1 MGSGRWDAG
10 DWAAYSTTTLKSAK
24 SVTDIYRS
32 KRLNKTLD
40 PKDVDIRES
49 RDSEDNPLSRAIIVG
64 LDVTGSMGPV
74 LESMARTGLQALVEG
89 IYDKK
94 PVSDPHVMIMGI
106 GDVICDESPLQ
117 ITQFEADIRIAQQ
130 LEQLYLERGGG
141 GNDCESYILPWYF
154 ANSHT
159 SIDCFEKRGI
169 KGFLFTV
176 GDECPP
182 SNLTS
187 SQIERVL
194 GYKPQF
200 DEISAEDLFNAVSEK
215 YEVYHLMVEQG
226 SFYRA
231 NGNTVKD
238 RWTKLIGQRAIPL
251 SDHSKM
257 GEVILSIL
265 QVNNGENKEDIVKSW
280 DGTTAMVVERAI
292 EGLVPKDDTD
302 SGVILL

>member
-1 MGSGRWDAG
+1 MGSGRWDAR
-10 DWAAYSTTTLKSAK
+10 DWDHYSTTTLKSAK
-24 SVTDIYRS
+24 TVTDIYRS
-32 KRLNKTLD
+32 KTLNKTLD
-40 PKDVDIRES
+40 PKGIDIRES
-49 RDSEDNPLSRAIIVG
+49 RDSSDNPLTRAIIVG

-74 LESMARTGLQALVEG
+74 LESMARKGLQALVEG

-106 GDVICDESPLQ
+106 GDVTCDSAPLQ
-117 ITQFEADIRIAQQ
+117 TTQFEADIRIAQQ

-182 SNLTS
+182 EDLTAE
-187 SQIERVL
+187 QIESVL

-200 DEISAEDLFNAVSEK
+200 DKITAKDLFEAASEK
-215 YEVYHLMVEQG
+215 YEIYHLMVEQG
-226 SFYRA
+226 SFYRS
-231 NGNTVKD
+231 NGNKVRKE
-238 RWTKLIGQRAIPL
+238 WSELIGQRAIPL

-265 QVNNGENKEDIVKSW
+265 QVNNGETKDSIVNSW
-280 DGTTAMVVERAI
+280 DGTTAMVVEKAI
-292 EGLVPKDDTD
+292 KGLTQKETKTD
-302 SGVILL
+302 VIMI